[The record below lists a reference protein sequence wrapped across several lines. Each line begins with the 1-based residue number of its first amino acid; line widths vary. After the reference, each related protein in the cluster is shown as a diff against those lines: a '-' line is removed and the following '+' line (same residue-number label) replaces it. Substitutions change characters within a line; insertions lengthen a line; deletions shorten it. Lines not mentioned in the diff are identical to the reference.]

1 MKINIINDSSK
12 TIANYKNLVLTSNTN
27 FTHIVDNSCEEILC
41 VDALDYVDQNSRN
54 AVLGSILS
62 KLRLNGR
69 IIIAGTDVRSLSR
82 LVLSENISVDEYN
95 KEIENKKSLSTS
107 TNIRNILLSSN
118 LKIESEL
125 IRGQKYELTAIRK

>member
-27 FTHIVDNSCEEILC
+27 FTDIVDNSCEEILC